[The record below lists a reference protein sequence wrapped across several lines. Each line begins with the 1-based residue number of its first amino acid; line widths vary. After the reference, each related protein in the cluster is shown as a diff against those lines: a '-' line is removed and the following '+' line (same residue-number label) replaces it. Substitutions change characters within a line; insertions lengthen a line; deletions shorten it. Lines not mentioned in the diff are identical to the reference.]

1 MAEPLK
7 KLFTVSEYHSMA
19 EAGILSEEDRVELI
33 EGEIYRMAP
42 IGSRHAG
49 CVTSLIRLFAGLIG
63 ERMLL
68 YVQNPVDLGDSS
80 ESEPDVTL
88 LRFRN
93 DHYASS
99 HPTQDDVL
107 LLVEVADTSIRFD
120 RNVKLP
126 AYARNGIPEFW
137 LVDLTKNVVEVY
149 RQPSA
154 AGFRDVL
161 QLRRGDRISSLAFPD
176 LELNVSDILV

>member
-1 MAEPLK
+1 
-7 KLFTVSEYHSMA
+7 MA

-33 EGEIYRMAP
+33 EGKIFRMAP

-49 CVTSLIRLFAGLIG
+49 CVTCLIRLFAGLIG

-68 YVQNPVDLGDSS
+68 YVQNPVNVGDFS
-80 ESEPDVTL
+80 EAEPDVTL
-88 LRFRN
+88 LRFRD

-137 LVDLTKNVVEVY
+137 LVDLTKNTVEVH

-154 AGFRDVL
+154 TGFRDIRK
-161 QLRRGDRISSLAFPD
+161 LRRGDLLSPLAFPD
-176 LELNVSDILV
+176 LKLNISDILV